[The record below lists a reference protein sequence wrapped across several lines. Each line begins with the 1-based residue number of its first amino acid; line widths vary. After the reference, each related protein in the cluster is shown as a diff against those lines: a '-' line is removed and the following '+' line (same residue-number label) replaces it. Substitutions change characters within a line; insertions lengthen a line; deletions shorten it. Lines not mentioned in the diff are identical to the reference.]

1 MSLNELTALLEKLPP
16 ELQQEVFDFAS
27 YLAEKKAGTK
37 APEALHKER
46 VPGLHKGQLTMRG
59 DFNEPLS
66 DDFWLGQER

>member
-27 YLAEKKAGTK
+27 YLAEKKAGRQP
-37 APEALHKER
+37 AAVPQR
-46 VPGLHKGQLTMRG
+46 VAGLHAGQVTMRD
-59 DFNEPLS
+59 DFGEPLS

>member
-27 YLAEKKAGTK
+27 YLAEKKAGGRPS
-37 APEALHKER
+37 ASSQR
-46 VPGLHKGQLTMRG
+46 VAGLHVGQVTMRD
-59 DFNEPLS
+59 DFDEPLS